1 MRQSWLREVKLTSFR
16 YDSQIIKNYPNLA
29 AGVIVADG
37 ISNAPTP
44 SALLD
49 IYLAEQEA
57 VKTKIGAKP
66 LSELSSL
73 GAWRRA
79 ISAFGVSPT
88 KYRSAAEALL
98 RRLTKK
104 GDIPSINTLVDIGN
118 LVSIRYGLPVA
129 IFDSRAIHGAISVH
143 YADGSETY
151 KELGSDKIMRP
162 AVGEVVF
169 SDENKMVVARRWC
182 WRQSATSAANA
193 ATSQAVITV
202 EAQHENG
209 ISDIEN
215 ALRDLLALLRAHAG
229 GEYKAAILNAEQPSI

>member
-1 MRQSWLREVKLTSFR
+1 MPSFR
-16 YDSQIIKNYPNLA
+16 YDTKIIQNYPNLI
-29 AGVIVADG
+29 AGVIVASG
-37 ISNAPTP
+37 MSNAPTSP
-44 SALLD
+44 ELLEA
-49 IYLAEQEA
+49 YLAEQET
-57 VKTKIGAKP
+57 VKTRIGSTP
-66 LSELSSL
+66 LSELASL

-129 IFDSRAIHGAISVH
+129 IFDTREIQGAITVH

-151 KELGSDKIMRP
+151 MELGSDAIMHP
-162 AVGEVVF
+162 EVGEVIF
-169 SDENKMVVARRWC
+169 SDEKQMVVARRWC

-193 ATSQAVITV
+193 ATSNAVITV
-202 EAQHENG
+202 EAHHENG
-209 ISDIEN
+209 KADIEN
-215 ALRDLLALLRAHAG
+215 ALSDLLELLRAQAG
-229 GEYKAAILNAEQPSI
+229 GDFNAAVLNPENPAI

>member
-1 MRQSWLREVKLTSFR
+1 MPSFR
-16 YDSQIIKNYPNLA
+16 YDTKIIQNYPNLA
-29 AGVIVADG
+29 AGVIVASG
-37 ISNAPTP
+37 MSNAPTP
-44 SALLD
+44 TELLEA
-49 IYLAEQEA
+49 YLAEQET
-57 VKTKIGAKP
+57 VKTKIGSSP

-129 IFDSRAIHGAISVH
+129 IFDTREILGAITVH
-143 YADGSETY
+143 YADGSEAY
-151 KELGSDKIMRP
+151 MELGSDAIMHP
-162 AVGEVVF
+162 EVGEVIF
-169 SDENKMVVARRWC
+169 SDEKQMVVARRWC

-193 ATSQAVITV
+193 ATSHAVITV
-202 EAQHENG
+202 EAHHENG
-209 ISDIEN
+209 KADIDN
-215 ALRDLLALLRAHAG
+215 ALSDLLELLRAHAG
-229 GEYKAAILNAEQPSI
+229 GDFNAAVLNAENPAI